1 MAVLGPGLIT
11 GASDDDPSG
20 IGTYAVAGA
29 TFGYALLWT
38 APWCLPLMA
47 AIQFVCAKVGM
58 VSGRG
63 LAGVLRDR
71 YPRWLLLPA
80 VLLLVVANTINAGAD
95 IGAIAAAIN
104 LLVPVLA
111 IRALIVPVAALILM
125 LQVLCSYRLIARI
138 FKWLTLA
145 LLAYVAS
152 GLLAQPDWPEVLG
165 STLVPRLSL
174 DPTFLTNLVAILG
187 TTISPYL
194 FFWQS
199 SQEVEEE
206 RQMGRTRL
214 WQRVGATDSELR
226 YRAWDVNVGMFF
238 AIVVMYFIMLA
249 TGATLHRAG
258 LTQIT
263 SASDAAKALE
273 PLAGPA
279 AGLLLALGLAGTG
292 ILAVP
297 ILTGSAAY
305 AVSEGFGWRFGLD
318 AKPARAKQFYGVI
331 VAATVIGMLMNFI
344 GINPIDALFW
354 TAVINGFMAP
364 PLLVLILI
372 IANNRGIMGSRTN
385 GRWTNLLAGL
395 GTVAMTVAAVILVL
409 TWGH

>member
-1 MAVLGPGLIT
+1 
-11 GASDDDPSG
+11 
-20 IGTYAVAGA
+20 
-29 TFGYALLWT
+29 
-38 APWCLPLMA
+38 
-47 AIQFVCAKVGM
+47 
-58 VSGRG
+58 
-63 LAGVLRDR
+63 
-71 YPRWLLLPA
+71 
-80 VLLLVVANTINAGAD
+80 
-95 IGAIAAAIN
+95 
-104 LLVPVLA
+104 
-111 IRALIVPVAALILM
+111 
-125 LQVLCSYRLIARI
+125 
-138 FKWLTLA
+138 
-145 LLAYVAS
+145 
-152 GLLAQPDWPEVLG
+152 
-165 STLVPRLSL
+165 
-174 DPTFLTNLVAILG
+174 
-187 TTISPYL
+187 
-194 FFWQS
+194 
-199 SQEVEEE
+199 
-206 RQMGRTRL
+206 MGRTRL

-258 LTQIT
+258 QTQIA
-263 SASDAAKALE
+263 SANDAAVALE

-279 AGLLLALGLAGTG
+279 AGLLLALGLVGTG

-331 VAATVIGMLMNFI
+331 VAATVIGMLINFI